1 MIGLS
6 TNKPKPRLAIDK
18 DPPRNAVTK
27 PKALQ
32 DTNFFSGLL
41 NNSQPKGYRIRP
53 AVPKQ
58 PPAWSAS
65 SQASGG
71 STAPLMD
78 VNNNINGKGA
88 HTYKTYHALILLFFF
103 YPFSK

>member
-18 DPPRNAVTK
+18 DPPRSAVTK

-65 SQASGG
+65 SHVSNG
-71 STAPLMD
+71 STVPLMN
-78 VNNNINGKGA
+78 VNNNINGKDA
-88 HTYKTYHALILLFFF
+88 HTYKTYVLIFLFFF
-103 YPFSK
+103 NPFS